1 MRPLTH
7 GGSVH
12 FSRETP
18 KEPVHLALMGRLRVV
33 HGNLE
38 VRETMRQVEPEG
50 GGRGEGGGGRGEGE
64 GGGGRGEGGRGGG
77 KTRKTGEDK
86 IMHTL
91 EA

>member
-50 GGRGEGGGGRGEGE
+50 GGRGGGRGEEGGGRGG
-64 GGGGRGEGGRGGG
+64 GGGGRGEGGG
-77 KTRKTGEDK
+77 KPQHMEDRWK
-86 IMHTL
+86 K
-91 EA
+91 